1 MENKEHNPNI
11 AEETKSSIQK
21 ITSEIYSTPPS
32 YAEKAT
38 VSQKRQ
44 EIIKP
49 SDPAGVEL
57 NNALREELH
66 QLDSEEGWK
75 EVKEKAREELSTL
88 PPDILEKLLEK
99 FAPFSKHLPA
109 GHSKGHFLR
118 DAINLTGMLQDPK
131 YGSGNIDEVELL
143 AGIMGGMYHDIGN
156 SIVERYHDAYRIGAH
171 AEVGAV
177 LFGNI
182 AKDVMPNAPHLIKLT
197 QYAIAAHTHYPKERE
212 VKTKDGKI
220 IGTTKPYTDTVDAQ
234 GNRLAMWLARQSDRR
249 DTGNVPFI
257 VRNAILNVKPVE
269 DFDGTRFMQASPPD
283 INFKTKFGLNP
294 QEYNLPEE
302 DKKKSIW
309 DHCMMFATNI
319 YNKEVPYTK
328 EDSPYFTNNLMT
340 PGVVDLGLFLSVI
353 DPERAERLVSSIR
366 EKSEEHGEY
375 LKKVLKENEA
385 ITYVE
390 KTRILT
396 PQDIRQ
402 SVTKFL
408 SLCEV
413 IEPAEDT
420 KELAKTFQEYY
431 FKLLTPEDQDTLA
444 RGFNLL
450 TNFAFNRWRRLQK
463 ESIITNPH
471 LGEKIQNQNPH
482 IKELFSNLGSHLQ
495 TIADEEL
502 QLMQPHK

>member
-1 MENKEHNPNI
+1 
-11 AEETKSSIQK
+11 
-21 ITSEIYSTPPS
+21 
-32 YAEKAT
+32 
-38 VSQKRQ
+38 
-44 EIIKP
+44 
-49 SDPAGVEL
+49 
-57 NNALREELH
+57 
-66 QLDSEEGWK
+66 
-75 EVKEKAREELSTL
+75 
-88 PPDILEKLLEK
+88 
-99 FAPFSKHLPA
+99 
-109 GHSKGHFLR
+109 
-118 DAINLTGMLQDPK
+118 
-131 YGSGNIDEVELL
+131 
-143 AGIMGGMYHDIGN
+143 
-156 SIVERYHDAYRIGAH
+156 
-171 AEVGAV
+171 
-177 LFGNI
+177 
-182 AKDVMPNAPHLIKLT
+182 
-197 QYAIAAHTHYPKERE
+197 
-212 VKTKDGKI
+212 
-220 IGTTKPYTDTVDAQ
+220 
-234 GNRLAMWLARQSDRR
+234 
-249 DTGNVPFI
+249 
-257 VRNAILNVKPVE
+257 
-269 DFDGTRFMQASPPD
+269 
-283 INFKTKFGLNP
+283 
-294 QEYNLPEE
+294 
-302 DKKKSIW
+302 
-309 DHCMMFATNI
+309 
-319 YNKEVPYTK
+319 
-328 EDSPYFTNNLMT
+328 MT

-390 KTRILT
+390 KTRTLT